1 MSTPE
6 RNNDAAVEFLRK
18 WSMNGPWALTAI
30 DPMKVNELTGGL
42 FQADEEPKLRAWL
55 DRHGE
60 LGHNIYFS
68 VNTVIPDKFGNKA
81 RREGI
86 AKMTHLHVDI
96 DPRAGEDIKTERT
109 RILKQINNPPQG
121 VPKPSVIIFSGGGY
135 QAFWTLAEPI
145 ELGGNVNKAE
155 AAKLYNMQLE
165 FLFHADA
172 CHNVDRI
179 MRLPGTV
186 NVPDKRKLAKGRL
199 KVLAECL
206 EFDEDLQYPL
216 SAFTKAA
223 GVQETGSEA
232 GFSNSGNIKISGNF
246 KKAEDIDEIIKWAED
261 AGGGV
266 IPDHILMLIGQGDD
280 PDDPTKYNGDR
291 SKALFACVCGLVR
304 AKLSDDQIF
313 SIITDPTWE
322 ISKSVLDKGSSVE
335 RYGKRQIARARD
347 HAIDKD
353 LARMNRRHAVIRNYG
368 GKCVVI
374 EEVYDA
380 FMERDNMTV
389 QSFGAIR
396 DSYCNLKVCIG
407 EDKDGNKKY
416 EQLGKWWLLHPNR
429 LQYDN
434 IVFSPN
440 GNVEGAYNLWQGFS
454 CEAIPGDCSL
464 MLTHIEKN
472 ICGGNLAYYE
482 YLINW
487 MARAVQFP
495 ATTGDTSVILR
506 GDQGTGKG
514 VMINAL
520 GSLFGRHY
528 MHVSNSSH
536 LVGNFN
542 KHLRDCCLLF
552 ADEAFFAGDKKHEGV
567 LKALITERYLA
578 VEAKGVD
585 IEPSPNF
592 IHLMMASNS
601 DWVVPV
607 GMNERRFFVLDVK
620 GHHMQDTKY
629 FSKITKQLAEG
640 GKQAFLHFLQS
651 RDLKDYNH
659 RTIPKTGALQ
669 QQKELS
675 MEPEESWWY
684 NKLVTGAMIENGDQ
698 WTQRVP
704 RGQLQFDYVNF
715 LKDLGQQRKNTPTV
729 LGRFLSKVTPA
740 GFPKKKREVMNDY
753 ITNQEKML
761 PVYMFPELEACR
773 EYWDEHYFKGE
784 WITDVVA
791 PTASAPF

>member
-1 MSTPE
+1 MSEPI
-6 RNNDAAVEFLRK
+6 RDNDAAVAFLRK

-30 DPMKVNELTGGL
+30 DPNKRDLVGGL
-42 FQADEEPKLRAWL
+42 FQSDEEGKLRTWL
-55 DRHGE
+55 NKHGD
-60 LGHNIYFS
+60 LDHNIYFS
-68 VNTVIPDKFGNKA
+68 VNTVIPSKFGNKA
-81 RREGI
+81 KREGI
-86 AKMTHLHVDI
+86 ERMTHLHVDI
-96 DPRAGEDIKTERT
+96 DPRAGEDLGTERT
-109 RILKQINNPPQG
+109 RILKQINNPPVG
-121 VPKPSVIIFSGGGY
+121 VPKPSVVIFSGGGY
-135 QAFWTLAEPI
+135 QAFWTLETPI
-145 ELGGNVNKAE
+145 EIGGNVNKAE
-155 AAKLYNMQLE
+155 AAKLYNIQLE

-172 CHNVDRI
+172 CHNLDRV

-186 NVPDKRKLAKGRL
+186 NVPDKKKLAKGRS
-199 KVLAECL
+199 KILAELL
-206 EFDEDLQYPL
+206 EFDEDLTYEL

-223 GVQETGSEA
+223 GVQATGDDA
-232 GFSNSGNIKISGNF
+232 GFSNSGNITISGNL
-246 KKAEDIDEIIKWAED
+246 KPAEDIEEIIKWAED
-261 AGGGV
+261 AGGGE

-291 SKALFACVCGLVR
+291 SLALFACVCGLVR
-304 AKLSDDQIF
+304 AKLSDDQIY
-313 SIITDPTWE
+313 SIITDKMWE
-322 ISKSVLDKGSSVE
+322 ISASVLDKGSSIE
-335 RYGKRQIARARD
+335 RYAKRQIARARD
-347 HAIDKD
+347 HAIDKN
-353 LARMNRRHAVIRNYG
+353 LAKMNKRHAVIRNYG

-380 FMERDNMTV
+380 FMERDNMTI

-396 DSYCNLKVCIG
+396 DSYCHRKVCIG
-407 EDKDGNKKY
+407 EDADGNKKY
-416 EQLGKWWLLHPNR
+416 DELGKWWLKHPSR
-429 LQYDN
+429 LQYN
-434 IVFSPN
+434 HVVFSPN
-440 GNVEGAYNLWQGFS
+440 GNVDGAYNLWQGFS

-464 MLTHIEKN
+464 LLTHIEKN
-472 ICGGNLAYYE
+472 ICGGDKGYYE

-585 IEPSPNF
+585 VEPSPNF

-620 GHHMQDTKY
+620 SHHMQDTKY
-629 FSKITKQLAEG
+629 FKKITDQLDNGG
-640 GKQAFLHFLQS
+640 GKEAFLHFLQS
-651 RDLKDYNH
+651 RDLKDFNH
-659 RTIPKTGALQ
+659 RNIPKTGALQ

-675 MEPEESWWY
+675 MLPEESWWY
-684 NKLVTGAMIENGDQ
+684 NKLVTGAIIDNGDQ
-698 WTQRVP
+698 WTQRVA
-704 RGQLQFDYVNF
+704 RGHLQFDYVEAM
-715 LKDLGQQRKNTPTV
+715 KSVGHQRRSNPIT
-729 LGRFLSKVTPA
+729 LGRFLNKITPPR
-740 GFPKKKREVMNDY
+740 FPKKLHEQMVDHATGEDR
-753 ITNQEKML
+753 ML
-761 PVYMFPELEACR
+761 AIYLFPDLEDCR
-773 EYWDEHYFKGE
+773 LHWDKHYFKGE
-784 WITDVVA
+784 WITETVSTPSA
-791 PTASAPF
+791 APF